1 MQLLASLQSN
11 WTVGLI
17 ATVGTI
23 LCVVAADTG
32 AYFVGRSM
40 GRTKLT
46 DVSPKKTVEGAVGG
60 LASSIGMALLLH
72 KLVAWPAAP
81 LEACAMG
88 VSATSGPALRAPL
101 CCARRVLCWLRRSML
116 LVGCAAQCQL
126 WAAMP
131 ELLHHGGNWEHM
143 QSAPCMAGTRLAM
156 LHLVLWEC
164 HPHRHARHP
173 H

>member
-1 MQLLASLQSN
+1 VQFLAALQSN
-11 WTVGLI
+11 WTVGLL

-32 AYFVGRSM
+32 AYFVGRSL

-81 LEACAMG
+81 LEACTMG
-88 VSATSGPALRAPL
+88 VSPRLCVDVLCMMR
-101 CCARRVLCWLRRSML
+101 CCAEGHCDDALCSVLYSD
-116 LVGCAAQCQL
+116 
-126 WAAMP
+126 
-131 ELLHHGGNWEHM
+131 
-143 QSAPCMAGTRLAM
+143 APQVTSTGQRL
-156 LHLVLWEC
+156 
-164 HPHRHARHP
+164 
-173 H
+173 